1 VAQVDT
7 IRGPYEEYFAMADLP
22 AEFHPKT
29 VERIFQ
35 EATRATRAPT
45 FLGRHID

>member
-1 VAQVDT
+1 VDT
-7 IRGPYEEYFAMADLP
+7 IRESYEEYFAMADLP

-35 EATRATRAPT
+35 EATLATRAPT
-45 FLGRHID
+45 FLGRRID